1 MNNMHNTQKSFS
13 DYTSI
18 RLLVLVLLL
27 QSTTCSPLYIHCRLY
42 DKGQKVNENIP
53 VGGKNVLL
61 KVNNLIYRHYK
72 YGGNALSFSMTLFN
86 HSDSS
91 IYLNRDSVVKLITDP
106 MVEYKVKLS
115 KDENSTDSELIVN
128 KMDSVNVDVYIISDA
143 RISIGE
149 LQEKIKSKKI
159 SVSFGGV
166 YIDGKQWHSGLF
178 QVVMD
183 NE

>member
-1 MNNMHNTQKSFS
+1 
-13 DYTSI
+13 
-18 RLLVLVLLL
+18 
-27 QSTTCSPLYIHCRLY
+27 
-42 DKGQKVNENIP
+42 
-53 VGGKNVLL
+53 
-61 KVNNLIYRHYK
+61 
-72 YGGNALSFSMTLFN
+72 
-86 HSDSS
+86 
-91 IYLNRDSVVKLITDP
+91 

>member
-1 MNNMHNTQKSFS
+1 
-13 DYTSI
+13 
-18 RLLVLVLLL
+18 
-27 QSTTCSPLYIHCRLY
+27 
-42 DKGQKVNENIP
+42 
-53 VGGKNVLL
+53 
-61 KVNNLIYRHYK
+61 
-72 YGGNALSFSMTLFN
+72 
-86 HSDSS
+86 
-91 IYLNRDSVVKLITDP
+91 
-106 MVEYKVKLS
+106 
-115 KDENSTDSELIVN
+115 
-128 KMDSVNVDVYIISDA
+128 MDSVNVDVYIISDA